1 MGCFAEYTV
10 AEAAYVGRIPEA
22 LTFSQAA
29 PILCAGVTTYKAL
42 KETECKPGN
51 WVAILGACGG
61 LGHVGC
67 QYAKAM
73 GLKVCAVDFG
83 ADKGEYAL
91 KTLGCDGFVD
101 VQGKSQDQ
109 IVAAV
114 KEACDGVGA
123 HGSVILAPRPEAYQ
137 QGVDMLR
144 PMGFAVGIALPPG
157 SFPVDIFT
165 LILHRKTVRGSI
177 VGTRK
182 DLNDCLKIA
191 GDGKVKCTIE
201 ERKLEDINDVLEAM
215 AKGKIKGR
223 CVLRV
228 APAQLLPSRRSAR
241 PKSAAGGFRPLRTF
255 VEVSLS
261 QVTPGHAPRCLHFSG
276 MSRAVFEFLRFLAP
290 GRKAFGLWPG
300 EGARRRFCLGGTAR
314 SPSRQLNCVT
324 HQVLKQHFGFKSCRA
339 QRPVQ

>member
-101 VQGKSQDQ
+101 VQGR
-109 IVAAV
+109 A
-114 KEACDGVGA
+114 
-123 HGSVILAPRPEAYQ
+123 R
-137 QGVDMLR
+137 
-144 PMGFAVGIALPPG
+144 
-157 SFPVDIFT
+157 
-165 LILHRKTVRGSI
+165 
-177 VGTRK
+177 TRSW
-182 DLNDCLKIA
+182 
-191 GDGKVKCTIE
+191 
-201 ERKLEDINDVLEAM
+201 R
-215 AKGKIKGR
+215 
-223 CVLRV
+223 
-228 APAQLLPSRRSAR
+228 QSRRLA
-241 PKSAAGGFRPLRTF
+241 T
-255 VEVSLS
+255 VS
-261 QVTPGHAPRCLHFSG
+261 
-276 MSRAVFEFLRFLAP
+276 
-290 GRKAFGLWPG
+290 
-300 EGARRRFCLGGTAR
+300 
-314 SPSRQLNCVT
+314 
-324 HQVLKQHFGFKSCRA
+324 
-339 QRPVQ
+339 